1 MAKSMIQ
8 RRQDAERE
16 RIEAYAATLRRV
28 SHVPRP
34 APDFERALDEAR
46 RGFAGVAIRDGALW
60 RPKLKTR
67 DRARLRAGRGASSL
81 CALPGLSRARG
92 HLARRFG
99 AGCQ

>member
-67 DRARLRAGRGASSL
+67 DRDI
-81 CALPGLSRARG
+81 PGLAER
-92 HLARRFG
+92 HLIGIQPRTVEPDGLERD
-99 AGCQ
+99 